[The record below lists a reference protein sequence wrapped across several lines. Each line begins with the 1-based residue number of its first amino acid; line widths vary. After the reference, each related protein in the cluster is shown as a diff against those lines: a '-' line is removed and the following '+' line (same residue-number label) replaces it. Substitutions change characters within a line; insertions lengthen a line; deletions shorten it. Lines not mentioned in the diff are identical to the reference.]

1 MTSGSLV
8 TTRPDVSFEVD
19 CESFLT
25 SLKLYV
31 PACLLF
37 QTVVPC
43 VIDHRVLSKDGQ
55 TPANVDNGPEQFGKG
70 DNLAVSVSF

>member
-1 MTSGSLV
+1 MKASSQ
-8 TTRPDVSFEVD
+8 
-19 CESFLT
+19 T

-31 PACLLF
+31 PECLLF

-70 DNLAVSVSF
+70 DNLAVCLILVKN